1 MSLRIR
7 RRGADAFVDRVE
19 SFTSSMRTGRE
30 RAAKLLGPKLSGGGD
45 HDPLVLREA
54 LEALRTQHEQLLVAE
69 EELRA
74 QLDELGRMGLRLE
87 AERERYADLFE
98 RAPDA
103 YVVSDRFGVVRDANA
118 AAVQLFCLEMRFLR
132 GKPMSAFLDPSDV
145 RPLNEALDALEPGAT
160 RLLELPLRPR
170 GGGDLRVL
178 AHISLTSRGQRLLWI
193 LRPSERPAPVTNG
206 DGGQDLARAL
216 RDKEELLA
224 RERQKREALERA
236 NRAKDRFIAVL
247 SHDLRAPLN
256 AILGWTQLL
265 RREVLDQAARSRA
278 FETIERNARTQAN
291 LIEELLDISRM
302 AEDRIQLALAPV
314 DVGALAQRVVEGLM
328 PRATDGNIAL
338 SFAVDADLIVIA
350 DTQRLEQVLMNLLSN
365 ALKYTPSGGSIV
377 VEAKRDGAHVRLVV
391 RDTGKGIGPEL
402 IGHVFEMYTQE
413 RNYAAARSGLG
424 LGLYIVKRLVELQ
437 DGKVTVE
444 SDGEGTGSTFTVSL
458 PIREELV
465 VEPTHAAAGPRHD
478 LRDLRILV
486 VDDEEDSR
494 ELMATILRR
503 AGADVAC
510 AAGGRAA
517 LELFGRW
524 TPDVVVSD
532 LAMPGAD
539 GCELVSQIRAR
550 DASIAALAVSGF
562 TGDGDTDRALAAGF
576 DVHVGKPIDAAEL
589 VEAVHEAARLRHD

>member
-19 SFTSSMRTGRE
+19 SFALSMRTGEART
-30 RAAKLLGPKLSGGGD
+30 AKLLGPKSGLEQ
-45 HDPLVLREA
+45 DPAILREA
-54 LEALRTQHEQLLVAE
+54 LDTLRLQHEELLVAE

-103 YVVSDRFGVVRDANA
+103 YLVTDRFGVVRDANA
-118 AAVQLFCLEMRFLR
+118 AAVHLFCLEMRFLR
-132 GKPMSAFLDPSDV
+132 GKPISAFIDPEEV
-145 RPLNEALDALEPGAT
+145 RVMNDALDALERGTT
-160 RLLELPLRPR
+160 RLLELALRPR
-170 GGGDLRVL
+170 GGGEIHVV
-178 AHISLTSRGQRLLWI
+178 AHVSLTSRGQRLLWT
-193 LRPSERPAPVTNG
+193 LRPATRTAPSTNG
-206 DGGQDLARAL
+206 EGTQDLARAL
-216 RDKEELLA
+216 RDKEELLI
-224 RERQKREALERA
+224 RERRTREELERA

-265 RREVLDQAARSRA
+265 RREVLDQAARNRA

-302 AEDRIQLALAPV
+302 AADRIQLALAPV
-314 DVGALAQRVVEGLM
+314 DIGALVQRVVEGAM
-328 PRATDGNIAL
+328 PRAGESGLEL
-338 SFAVDADLIVIA
+338 SFSVEPDLIVIA
-350 DTQRLEQVLMNLLSN
+350 DRQRLEQVLMNLLSN
-365 ALKYTPSGGSIV
+365 ALKYTPTGGSIV
-377 VEAKRDGAHVRLVV
+377 VEAKRDGAHVRLRV
-391 RDTGKGIGPEL
+391 RDTGKGIAPDL

-413 RNYAAARSGLG
+413 RNYASARSGLG
-424 LGLYIVKRLVELQ
+424 LGLYIVKQLVELQ
-437 DGKVTVE
+437 DGKVTVDSE
-444 SDGEGTGSTFTVSL
+444 GEGQGATFTVLL
-458 PIREELV
+458 PLRDELV
-465 VEPTHAAAGPRHD
+465 VAPSEHVVEPGHS
-478 LRDLRILV
+478 LRDLRVLV

-510 AAGGRAA
+510 ASGSRAA

-532 LAMPGAD
+532 LAMPGGD
-539 GCELVSQIRAR
+539 GCELVSEIRAR
-550 DASIAALAVSGF
+550 DSSIAALAVSGF
-562 TGDGDTDRALAAGF
+562 TADRDTDRALAAGF

-589 VEAVHEAARLRHD
+589 VEAVHEAARLRHH

>member
-1 MSLRIR
+1 
-7 RRGADAFVDRVE
+7 VDRVE
-19 SFTSSMRTGRE
+19 SFALSMRTGHE
-30 RAAKLLGPKLSGGGD
+30 RTAKLLGPKSVLEQ
-45 HDPLVLREA
+45 DPAVLREA
-54 LEALRTQHEQLLVAE
+54 LETLRLQHEELLVAE

-103 YVVSDRFGVVRDANA
+103 YLVTDRFGVVRDANA

-132 GKPMSAFLDPSDV
+132 GKPISAFIDSAEV
-145 RPLNEALDALEPGAT
+145 RAMNEALDALERGAT
-160 RLLELPLRPR
+160 RLLELALRPR
-170 GGGDLRVL
+170 GGGELHVI
-178 AHISLTSRGQRLLWI
+178 AHVSLTSRGQRLLWI
-193 LRPSERPAPVTNG
+193 LRPAERPVHTTNG
-206 DGGQDLARAL
+206 DGTQDLARAL
-216 RDKEELLA
+216 RDKEELLS
-224 RERQKREALERA
+224 RERRTREELERA

-265 RREVLDQAARSRA
+265 RREVLDQAARNRA

-302 AEDRIQLALAPV
+302 AADRIQLALAPV
-314 DVGALAQRVVEGLM
+314 DVGGLAQRVVEGLM
-328 PRATDGNIAL
+328 PRAQESGLELT
-338 SFAVDADLIVIA
+338 FVVEPDLIVIA
-350 DTQRLEQVLMNLLSN
+350 DRQRLEQVLMNLLSN
-365 ALKYTPSGGSIV
+365 ALKYTSAGGSIV
-377 VEAKRDGAHVRLVV
+377 VESKRDGAHVRLIV
-391 RDTGKGIGPEL
+391 RDTGKGIGPDL

-413 RNYAAARSGLG
+413 RNYASARSGLG
-424 LGLYIVKRLVELQ
+424 LGLYIVKQLVELQ

-444 SDGEGTGSTFTVSL
+444 SEGEGLGATFTVLL
-458 PIREELV
+458 PLRDELV
-465 VEPTHAAAGPRHD
+465 VAPSEHVVEPGHN
-478 LRDLRILV
+478 LRDLRVLV

-510 AAGGRAA
+510 AAGSRAA

-532 LAMPGAD
+532 LAMPGGD
-539 GCELVSQIRAR
+539 GCELVSEIRKR
-550 DASIAALAVSGF
+550 DATIAALAVSGF
-562 TGDGDTDRALAAGF
+562 TADRDTDRALAAGF

-589 VEAVHEAARLRHD
+589 VEAVHEAARLRHH

>member
-7 RRGADAFVDRVE
+7 RRTDAFVDRVE
-19 SFTSSMRTGRE
+19 SFASSMRTE
-30 RAAKLLGPKLSGGGD
+30 QARAAKLLGPMSG
-45 HDPLVLREA
+45 HEQDPIVLREA
-54 LEALRTQHEQLLVAE
+54 LETLRLQHEELSVAE

-74 QLDELGRMGLRLE
+74 QLDELGQMGLRLE

-103 YVVSDRFGVVRDANA
+103 YLVTDRFGVVRDANA
-118 AAVQLFCLEMRFLR
+118 AAVQLFCVEMRFLR
-132 GKPMSAFLDPSDV
+132 GKPMSAFVDPTEV
-145 RPLNEALDALEPGAT
+145 RQMNAALDVLERGAT
-160 RLLELPLRPR
+160 RVLELSMRPR
-170 GGGDLRVL
+170 SGSDLRVV
-178 AHISLTSRGQRLLWI
+178 AHVSLTSRGQRLLWI
-193 LRPSERPAPVTNG
+193 LRPAERRSSSPPNG
-206 DGGQDLARAL
+206 ERLPELARAL

-224 RERQKREALERA
+224 RERQKREELERA

-265 RREVLDQAARSRA
+265 RREVLDQAARDRA

-314 DVGALAQRVVEGLM
+314 DVGALAQRVVEGLL
-328 PRATDGNIAL
+328 PRGTEAGVAL
-338 SFAVDADLIVIA
+338 SFVVDADLVVIA
-350 DTQRLEQVLMNLLSN
+350 DAQRLEQVLMNLLSN
-365 ALKYTPSGGSIV
+365 ALKYTPNGGSVV
-377 VEAKRDGAHVRLVV
+377 VETKRDGSCVRLVV
-391 RDTGKGIGPEL
+391 RDTGKGIGPDL
-402 IGHVFEMYTQE
+402 IAHVFEMYTQE

-437 DGKVTVE
+437 DGSVTVE
-444 SDGEGTGSTFTVSL
+444 SDGEGKGATFTVTL
-458 PIREELV
+458 PLRDELIV
-465 VEPTHAAAGPRHD
+465 PERALSASPRKD
-478 LRDLRILV
+478 LRDLRVLV

-510 AAGGRAA
+510 AAGSRAA
-517 LELFGRW
+517 LELFSRW
-524 TPDVVVSD
+524 SPDVVVSD

-539 GCELVSQIRAR
+539 GFELVTQVRER
-550 DASIAALAVSGF
+550 DPSVAALAVSGF
-562 TGDGDTDRALAAGF
+562 TALRDTDRALAAGF

-589 VEAVHEAARLRHD
+589 VEAVHEAARLRRH

>member
-19 SFTSSMRTGRE
+19 SFALSMRTGE
-30 RAAKLLGPKLSGGGD
+30 ARAAKLLGPKSGLEQ
-45 HDPLVLREA
+45 DPAILREA
-54 LEALRTQHEQLLVAE
+54 LDTLRLQHEELLVAE

-87 AERERYADLFE
+87 AERARYADLFE

-103 YVVSDRFGVVRDANA
+103 YLVTDRFGVVRDANA

-132 GKPMSAFLDPSDV
+132 GKPISAFIDPEEV
-145 RPLNEALDALEPGAT
+145 RVMNDALDALERGTT
-160 RLLELPLRPR
+160 RLLELALRPR
-170 GGGDLRVL
+170 GGGEIHVV
-178 AHISLTSRGQRLLWI
+178 AHVALTSRGQRLLWT
-193 LRPSERPAPVTNG
+193 LRPAARPAPSTNG
-206 DGGQDLARAL
+206 EGTQDLARAL
-216 RDKEELLA
+216 RDKDELLT
-224 RERQKREALERA
+224 RERRTREELERA

-265 RREVLDQAARSRA
+265 RREVLDQAARNRA

-302 AEDRIQLALAPV
+302 AADRIQLALAPV
-314 DVGALAQRVVEGLM
+314 DIGALVQRVVEGAT
-328 PRATDGNIAL
+328 PRASESGLEL
-338 SFAVDADLIVIA
+338 SFSVEADLIVIA
-350 DTQRLEQVLMNLLSN
+350 DRQRLEQVLMNLLSN
-365 ALKYTPSGGSIV
+365 ALKYTPTGGSIV
-377 VEAKRDGAHVRLVV
+377 VEAKRDAAHVRLRV
-391 RDTGKGIGPEL
+391 RDTGKGIAPDL

-413 RNYAAARSGLG
+413 RNYASARSGLG
-424 LGLYIVKRLVELQ
+424 LGLYIVKQLVELQ
-437 DGKVTVE
+437 DGKVTVDSE
-444 SDGEGTGSTFTVSL
+444 GEGQGATFTVLL
-458 PIREELV
+458 PLRDELV
-465 VEPTHAAAGPRHD
+465 VAPSEHVVEPGHS
-478 LRDLRILV
+478 LRDLRVLV

-510 AAGGRAA
+510 ASGSRAA

-532 LAMPGAD
+532 LAMPGGD
-539 GCELVSQIRAR
+539 GCELVSEIRAR
-550 DASIAALAVSGF
+550 DSSIAALAVSGF
-562 TGDGDTDRALAAGF
+562 TADRDTDRALAAGF

-589 VEAVHEAARLRHD
+589 VEAVHEAARLRHH